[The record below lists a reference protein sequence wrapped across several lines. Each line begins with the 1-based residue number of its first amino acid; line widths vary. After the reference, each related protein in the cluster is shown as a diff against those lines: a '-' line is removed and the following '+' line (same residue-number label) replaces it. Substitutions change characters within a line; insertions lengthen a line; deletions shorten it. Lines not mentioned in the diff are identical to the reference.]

1 MGSEPA
7 VVRLRIMD
15 SLQGHFLVASPY
27 LTDGNFNRSVVLL
40 IKHDEEGA
48 FGLVLNRP
56 TTSRVSDVWRE
67 VAQEEVKTDELIYIG
82 GPVTTALV
90 SLHTLK
96 SAAEM
101 TAMPGVHFAA
111 SPDHLNQVI
120 HAKGKP
126 FRFFSGYSGWGSQ
139 QLEGELEA
147 GGWLVTSA
155 TADLVFSEP
164 AELWERIVRVIAD
177 DILAPV
183 VPKKHAPQNPGLN

>member
-1 MGSEPA
+1 
-7 VVRLRIMD
+7 MD
-15 SLQGHFLVASPY
+15 SLQGHFLVASPH
-27 LTDGNFNRSVVLL
+27 LADGNFNRSVVLL
-40 IKHDEEGA
+40 VKHDEEGA

-56 TTSRVSDVWRE
+56 TTSRVGDVWRE
-67 VAQEEVKTDELIYIG
+67 VAQETIDTGEMIYIG

-101 TAMPGVHFAA
+101 TALPGVHFSA
-111 SPDHLNQVI
+111 SPEHLHEVI

-126 FRFFSGYSGWGSQ
+126 FRFFSGYSGWGAQ

-147 GGWLVTSA
+147 GGWLVTNA
-155 TADLVFSEP
+155 TAELVFSDSE
-164 AELWERIVRVIAD
+164 ELWERIVRVIAE

-183 VPKKHAPQNPGLN
+183 VPKKHAPKSPGLN